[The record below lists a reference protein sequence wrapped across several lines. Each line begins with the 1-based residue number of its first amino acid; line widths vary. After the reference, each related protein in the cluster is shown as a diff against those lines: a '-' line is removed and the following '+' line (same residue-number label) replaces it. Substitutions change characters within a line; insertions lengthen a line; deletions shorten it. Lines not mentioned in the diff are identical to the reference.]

1 MKRFR
6 GAVAALVAMGWM
18 PQVLAAPSVCARLA
32 EDMRQAPASV
42 WSQADP
48 QSGWIR
54 PVAAAVASPVAEALS
69 RDARWRDAVG
79 AMSEQPLEVQQ
90 LPGAPL
96 YLLSSYGG
104 TANCQTV
111 VLVQAQPGSAA
122 RSVPLP
128 VPLKGQTLCVTQSA
142 SLAQVLGQPAFVV
155 GGAPSMDSPDL
166 RYRIASWTGGAWG
179 GRCSLEIKRQTAMVA
194 GQRFCRPGSPVCDQ
208 AHDAAQRLAKAYE
221 ASRARRQ
228 PLDAVALNDGRRP
241 DAAVTAALGGAAPGA
256 RGESSDLNPLF
267 ALFGADERRLD
278 AMLTQFSN
286 ADPRA
291 VPLWVQ
297 GRWWLAFVG
306 RSGVGWREGDAV
318 LVSLYAPPG
327 READAVASYQFVVRP
342 TGLASVVARDE

>member
-6 GAVAALVAMGWM
+6 GACALLVSMVWV
-18 PQVLAAPSVCARLA
+18 PQVLAAPSVCTRLA
-32 EDMRQAPASV
+32 EDMRKAPASV
-42 WSQADP
+42 WAQADP

-54 PVAAAVASPVAEALS
+54 PVTPPATSPVAEALS
-69 RDARWRDAVG
+69 REARWRDAVG

-96 YLLSSYGG
+96 YLLSAYGG
-104 TANCQTV
+104 TANCQTL
-111 VLVQAQPGSAA
+111 VLVEASPGKAA

-128 VPLKGQTLCVTQSA
+128 VALRDMELCVTQSA

-166 RYRIASWTGGAWG
+166 RYRIATWTGRGWG
-179 GRCSLEIKRQTAMVA
+179 GRCSLEIKRETAMTA

-208 AHDAAQRLAKAYE
+208 AASSAQRLAKAYE

-228 PLDAVALNDGRRP
+228 PLDAVALNEGRRP
-241 DAAVTAALGGAAPGA
+241 DAAATAALGRLATGASGD
-256 RGESSDLNPLF
+256 SMLNPIF

-327 READAVASYQFVVRP
+327 READAVASYQFIVRP
-342 TGLASVVARDE
+342 TGLASVVATNE